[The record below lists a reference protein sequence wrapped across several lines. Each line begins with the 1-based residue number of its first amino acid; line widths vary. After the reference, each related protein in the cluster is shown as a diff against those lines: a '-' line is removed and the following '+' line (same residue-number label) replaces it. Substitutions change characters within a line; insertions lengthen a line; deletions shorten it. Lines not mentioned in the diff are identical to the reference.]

1 MNNKPSPVLVIIAKI
16 NLQLTLW
23 WFSWVPLSFHQPVW
37 GSSWSFF
44 SPLPPCYVYCSH
56 VTEQLCLRPRLL
68 LGCGP
73 HLPPAYLKP
82 IGHGFVIRQ
91 FHSVT
96 MGASAKISSVS
107 TGVTLFASLMT
118 SNHST
123 GLKSYLL
130 KNNVLALLRTRI

>member
-44 SPLPPCYVYCSH
+44 SPASL
-56 VTEQLCLRPRLL
+56 LCLLQSCNWVTLSQAQAVARVWTTPSS
-68 LGCGP
+68 C
-73 HLPPAYLKP
+73 LPKAHWSRFCNQAVSQCH
-82 IGHGFVIRQ
+82 HGGIVKNILY
-91 FHSVT
+91 
-96 MGASAKISSVS
+96 VS

-118 SNHST
+118 SNHSI

-130 KNNVLALLRTRI
+130 KNNVLALLRTCI